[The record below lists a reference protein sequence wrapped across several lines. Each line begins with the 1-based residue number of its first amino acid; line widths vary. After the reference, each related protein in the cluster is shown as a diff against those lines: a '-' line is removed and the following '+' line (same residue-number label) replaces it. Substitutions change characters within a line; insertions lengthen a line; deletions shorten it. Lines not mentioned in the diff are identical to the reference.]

1 MDARILSRNHT
12 MASSSKERF
21 ELITTQLAEVLNP
34 ELIQKILDEV
44 PTNSPVTT
52 CDSTDQVFARDEIQK
67 FTGELPRQV
76 SLLSRSPLN

>member
-1 MDARILSRNHT
+1 MGARILSSNHT
-12 MASSSKERF
+12 MASSPKERF

-44 PTNSPVTT
+44 DIYQFFNNT
-52 CDSTDQVFARDEIQK
+52 CDSTNQVYNRDEIQR

-76 SLLSRSPLN
+76 SL